1 MWWKGHP
8 PHRDR
13 ASSGVTSRKQ
23 STVLQDTDVP
33 PSSPRSCSGEGRGAG
48 RQSCAGWRGGGGPSP
63 PSHSSA
69 LSEMLLLDS
78 GGGFVALAV
87 LLLVPLLGFLQDR
100 QGDSPWGEEA
110 GTPCWSIFLPVRL
123 ESGGKTRVPGTQHP
137 RLNKDEDRGS
147 VHTQCSP
154 DTHTITTGA
163 KEERKGQP
171 SRTPQPPGTISL

>member
-1 MWWKGHP
+1 MGWACPSSGGHLPREGLEQEGEAAVRTDSRILSAPPAPRTYRGRAEPQPVWWKGHP

-48 RQSCAGWRGGGGPSP
+48 RQSCAGWRGGDGPSP

-110 GTPCWSIFLPVRL
+110 GTPPC
-123 ESGGKTRVPGTQHP
+123 
-137 RLNKDEDRGS
+137 
-147 VHTQCSP
+147 
-154 DTHTITTGA
+154 
-163 KEERKGQP
+163 
-171 SRTPQPPGTISL
+171 